1 LRAPAPH
8 IDAAAIAEAAEDA
21 ALLSIS
27 AGLAAYRVLEAPATV
42 AAALTATATTLAT
55 AHRAALRFLA
65 TSVPTADAAAIKLGA
80 PLASASSWHSF
91 VASLT
96 AASTNEAA
104 SLAILDGARLRPH
117 VPAPAPS
124 PPGAPAQPSVQ
135 GAPASKTIYVPGPAV
150 PTCSSSFAPPPSG
163 STYTTGKVPPTG
175 MLFCSTDAGHP

>member
-80 PLASASSWHSF
+80 PLASASS
-91 VASLT
+91 
-96 AASTNEAA
+96 
-104 SLAILDGARLRPH
+104 
-117 VPAPAPS
+117 
-124 PPGAPAQPSVQ
+124 
-135 GAPASKTIYVPGPAV
+135 
-150 PTCSSSFAPPPSG
+150 
-163 STYTTGKVPPTG
+163 
-175 MLFCSTDAGHP
+175 